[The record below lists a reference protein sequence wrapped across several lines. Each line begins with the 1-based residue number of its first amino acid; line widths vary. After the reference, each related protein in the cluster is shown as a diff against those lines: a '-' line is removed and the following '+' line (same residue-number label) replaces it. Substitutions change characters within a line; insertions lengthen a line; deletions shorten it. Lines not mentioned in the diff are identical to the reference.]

1 MRAALLALLV
11 AAPVHAQE
19 AAELLILGAMVEG
32 PEGTPLASAT
42 GIGGTPEAAVFMTSD
57 AVLQAE
63 GACLRIWDDGACHP
77 MSSGIAANVFDGMAW
92 MTVSV
97 PTEDTMAKFTANPI
111 TSQPLVGVF
120 DPATDRAQA
129 TFVTQN
135 PFGGWERPV
144 ALVALS
150 GGASGALTLRDP
162 ALTALSLGAPI
173 VTAEKGLVGVVVR
186 AVDGVAQAAGL
197 SEVVAAASADGI
209 VVDDFMRP
217 SDPGDGALP
226 PRVESE
232 LGRVIVFADQGS
244 LGWIGGFYG
253 PSRGA
258 GFDETFVATI
268 AFSVWEIP
276 PGGAA
281 TRIAGDD
288 KQLPLVPVGQ
298 QLEAPLRGRS
308 PDHLASCVV
317 HATPSSEGRAAMVLQ
332 FWRFNATMGTSQTGF
347 RSFDE
352 AAPPLTG
359 WADGDAPCAAALGK
373 LNDARRQALFGRAAA
388 PSIAEAPLTGAS
400 DAPAAAAWRTL
411 PTWDATG
418 IEAVSVDFGDGTL
431 TVGCT
436 ESRELAVTIRPG
448 AEVDEITIGG
458 RPAPESGRHDDA
470 AYALFPGVA
479 RAQLVSGA
487 SIGWRAG
494 ADRFNLPGPP
504 SDLLIG
510 DC

>member
-1 MRAALLALLV
+1 MRVALLSLLL
-11 AAPVHAQE
+11 AAPVHAQQ
-19 AAELLILGAMVEG
+19 AAELLIFGAMVEA
-32 PEGTPLASAT
+32 PDGTPLATAT
-42 GIGGTPEAAVFMTSD
+42 GIGGTPEAAVYMTSD
-57 AVLQAE
+57 AVLTAE
-63 GACLRIWDDGACHP
+63 AACLRIWSDGPCHP
-77 MSSGIAANVFDGMAW
+77 MSGASAASAIDGMAW
-92 MTVSV
+92 MTVTV
-97 PTEDTMAKFTANPI
+97 PLDDTTAKFTANPI

-120 DPATDRAQA
+120 YPATDRAQA

-144 ALVALS
+144 APVALS
-150 GGASGALTLRDP
+150 GGASGAFTLRDP
-162 ALTALSLGAPI
+162 ALTAFSLGAPI
-173 VTAEKGLVGVVVR
+173 VTAEKGLVGVIVR
-186 AVDGVAQAAGL
+186 ALDGTAQMASL
-197 SEVVAAASADGI
+197 PEVVAAASADGI
-209 VVDDFMRP
+209 VVDDFMRQ
-217 SDPGDGALP
+217 SDPGEGALP
-226 PRVESE
+226 PRVDSE
-232 LGRVIVFADQGS
+232 MGRVIVFADQGS

-253 PSRGA
+253 PSGGA

-268 AFSVWEIP
+268 AFSVWQVP
-276 PGGAA
+276 PSGAA

-298 QLEAPLRGRS
+298 QLEAPFRGSS

-317 HATPSSEGRAAMVLQ
+317 HATPSSNGRRAIVLQ

-359 WADGDAPCAAALGK
+359 WADGDAPCAAALDT
-373 LNDARRQALFGRAAA
+373 LDDARRQALFGNA
-388 PSIAEAPLTGAS
+388 PAPRRT
-400 DAPAAAAWRTL
+400 DAPAPATEAPDVWRIV
-411 PTWDATG
+411 PVWEATG
-418 IEAVSVDFGDGTL
+418 IEALSLDIAGGSL

-436 ESRELAVTIRPG
+436 ESRELAVAIRPG

-458 RPAPESGRHDDA
+458 RLAPDNGRQGDTA
-470 AYALFPGVA
+470 FALFDGGA

-487 SIGWRAG
+487 SIGWRQG
-494 ADRFNLPGPP
+494 GDRVDLPGPP